1 MLTLNYQFNKYNNNF
16 SNLKIKMSNRND
28 YPQRSKNPLSIL
40 QAAQNSTILLRLKDG
55 TEYRGLLKEIDAYMN
70 LILENCTELLE
81 GTPVAKYNEIF
92 IRGNNLLFIKPDASQ
107 IT

>member
-1 MLTLNYQFNKYNNNF
+1 MSSRNNNQ
-16 SNLKIKMSNRND
+16 
-28 YPQRSKNPLSIL
+28 QRSKNPLQIL
-40 QAAQNSTILLRLKDG
+40 QNSQGSIILLRLKDG

-70 LILENCTELLE
+70 MILEDATELLD
-81 GTPVAKYNEIF
+81 GTPMAKYNEIF

>member
-1 MLTLNYQFNKYNNNF
+1 
-16 SNLKIKMSNRND
+16 MSNRNENQ
-28 YPQRSKNPLSIL
+28 QRSKTPINIL
-40 QAAQNSTILLRLKDG
+40 QQSQGSIIMLRLKDG

-70 LILENCTELLE
+70 MILEDATEILDSS
-81 GTPVAKYNEIF
+81 PVAKYNEIF

>member
-1 MLTLNYQFNKYNNNF
+1 
-16 SNLKIKMSNRND
+16 MSNRNNSQ
-28 YPQRSKNPLSIL
+28 QRSKNPLQIL
-40 QAAQNSTILLRLKDG
+40 QNAQGSIILLRLKDG

-70 LILENCTELLE
+70 MILEQATELLE

>member
-1 MLTLNYQFNKYNNNF
+1 
-16 SNLKIKMSNRND
+16 MSNRND
-28 YPQRSKNPLSIL
+28 YQQRSKNPLSIL
-40 QAAQNSTILLRLKDG
+40 QAAQNSIILLRLKDG

-70 LILENCTELLE
+70 MILENATEMLE
-81 GTPVAKYNEIF
+81 NTPVAKYNEIF

>member
-1 MLTLNYQFNKYNNNF
+1 
-16 SNLKIKMSNRND
+16 MSNRNGIQ
-28 YPQRSKNPLSIL
+28 QRSKAPLAIL
-40 QAAQNSTILLRLKDG
+40 QNAQNSIILLRLKDG

-70 LILENCTELLE
+70 LILEDATEILE
-81 GTPVAKYNEIF
+81 STPVAKYNEIF

>member
-1 MLTLNYQFNKYNNNF
+1 MSSKNN
-16 SNLKIKMSNRND
+16 
-28 YPQRSKNPLSIL
+28 KNPLSIL
-40 QAAQNSTILLRLKDG
+40 QAAQNSIILLRLKDG

-70 LILENCTELLE
+70 MILEDATELLE

>member
-1 MLTLNYQFNKYNNNF
+1 
-16 SNLKIKMSNRND
+16 MSNQNNRN
-28 YPQRSKNPLSIL
+28 KNPLHIL
-40 QAAQNSTILLRLKDG
+40 QAAQNSEILLRLKDG

-70 LILENCTELLE
+70 MILENATEIMD
-81 GTPVAKYNEIF
+81 GSPVAKYNEIF

>member
-1 MLTLNYQFNKYNNNF
+1 
-16 SNLKIKMSNRND
+16 MSNRNGIQ
-28 YPQRSKNPLSIL
+28 QRSKAPLAIL
-40 QAAQNSTILLRLKDG
+40 QNAQNSIILLRLKDG

-70 LILENCTELLE
+70 LILEDATEILE
-81 GTPVAKYNEIF
+81 NTPVAKYNEIF

>member
-1 MLTLNYQFNKYNNNF
+1 
-16 SNLKIKMSNRND
+16 MSNRNNNQ
-28 YPQRSKNPLSIL
+28 QRSKSPLQIL
-40 QAAQNSTILLRLKDG
+40 QNAQNSIILLRLKDG

-70 LILENCTELLE
+70 MILEDATELLE

>member
-1 MLTLNYQFNKYNNNF
+1 MSSKNNNQ
-16 SNLKIKMSNRND
+16 
-28 YPQRSKNPLSIL
+28 QRSKNPLQIL
-40 QAAQNSTILLRLKDG
+40 QNSQGSIILLRLKDG

-70 LILENCTELLE
+70 MILENATELME
-81 GTPVAKYNEIF
+81 GQPIAKYNEIF

>member
-1 MLTLNYQFNKYNNNF
+1 MSSKNN
-16 SNLKIKMSNRND
+16 SQ
-28 YPQRSKNPLSIL
+28 QRSKNPLQIL
-40 QAAQNSTILLRLKDG
+40 QNSQGSIILLRLKDG

-70 LILENCTELLE
+70 MILENATELME
-81 GTPVAKYNEIF
+81 GQPIAKYNEIF

>member
-1 MLTLNYQFNKYNNNF
+1 MSSKNN
-16 SNLKIKMSNRND
+16 SSSK
-28 YPQRSKNPLSIL
+28 SKNPLSIL
-40 QAAQNSTILLRLKDG
+40 MASQNSQILLRLKDG

-70 LILENCTELLE
+70 LILYDATELLE

-107 IT
+107 IM